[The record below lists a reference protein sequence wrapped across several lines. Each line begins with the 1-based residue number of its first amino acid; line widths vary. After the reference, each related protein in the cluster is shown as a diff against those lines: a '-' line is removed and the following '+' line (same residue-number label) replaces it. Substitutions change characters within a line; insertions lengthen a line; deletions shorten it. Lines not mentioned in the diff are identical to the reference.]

1 MSFADKNEQALETYV
16 SIIASVATSAAMQ
29 IKGVAS
35 VSYDAGEGSKPGK
48 KKKRT
53 NSAVEV
59 ELYSDKTALIDISV
73 NILYGFVIPE
83 VVAQMQDKIKT
94 EVEKATF
101 YKVKAINVVVAGV
114 VYAD

>member
-16 SIIASVATSAAMQ
+16 SIITSVATSAAMQ
-29 IKGVAS
+29 VKGVAS
-35 VSYDAGEGSKPGK
+35 VSYDAGDGSKPGK
-48 KKKRT
+48 KKK

-73 NILYGFVIPE
+73 NIHYGFVIPE